1 MSDKD
6 DLNFNEV
13 DEQGNELFDEN
24 SKKEEND
31 DDKDGYEEY
40 CYLCHRPQSIAGR
53 LIHMPNDICICQ
65 DCMQKTFDGL
75 AGGNIQFM
83 DMSNFDLSRLSDMWM
98 GKTPKVKP
106 QKQKKKKEPVEVD
119 IKPMIRSIEFT
130 PEEETLFVTAVL
142 DSGSVSN
149 LSPELVID
157 TLLKCLQLNIDRSEI
172 AVMRKKIILEKNNHQ

>member
-65 DCMQKTFDGL
+65 DCMQKTFDSMNNGSYDDL
-75 AGGNIQFM
+75 MKFSFFM
-83 DMSNFDLSRLSDMWM
+83 MMFFL
-98 GKTPKVKP
+98 
-106 QKQKKKKEPVEVD
+106 
-119 IKPMIRSIEFT
+119 
-130 PEEETLFVTAVL
+130 LFF
-142 DSGSVSN
+142 S
-149 LSPELVID
+149 LV
-157 TLLKCLQLNIDRSEI
+157 
-172 AVMRKKIILEKNNHQ
+172 M

>member
-75 AGGNIQFM
+75 PVKIMVKRPLGGLGFKDDVLHRGILIPLLIEQLPGCGY
-83 DMSNFDLSRLSDMWM
+83 DSSPGISGILSRHVSQPPHVLCFYYNRFSPSNQADVLNC
-98 GKTPKVKP
+98 TA
-106 QKQKKKKEPVEVD
+106 
-119 IKPMIRSIEFT
+119 RS
-130 PEEETLFVTAVL
+130 A
-142 DSGSVSN
+142 
-149 LSPELVID
+149 
-157 TLLKCLQLNIDRSEI
+157 
-172 AVMRKKIILEKNNHQ
+172 